1 MISSDDFPCYV
12 DIYEQ
17 KKVDP
22 VKDGYKLD
30 EVVWM
35 TSMNQYLHW
44 ITDID
49 APMGHTRGEE

>member
-17 KKVDP
+17 EKVDP

-30 EVVWM
+30 EVVWI

-44 ITDID
+44 ITDMD
-49 APMGHTRGEE
+49 SNGAES